1 MIEDWI
7 DPSREFD
14 CPGCGR
20 HITALGM
27 LKLQT
32 PLCGACLSIPG
43 WYQHWQ
49 LVEQLDPENHRN
61 RAAVVLTVVE
71 IECRSVWIRR
81 MMSWLLA
88 DVSFKEE
95 VISLIKSTVNIDRG
109 PPDQGWIH

>member
-43 WYQHWQ
+43 WYQPC
-49 LVEQLDPENHRN
+49 L
-61 RAAVVLTVVE
+61 
-71 IECRSVWIRR
+71 S
-81 MMSWLLA
+81 
-88 DVSFKEE
+88 
-95 VISLIKSTVNIDRG
+95 G
-109 PPDQGWIH
+109 